1 MIFKIKEKPACGNQ
15 VLFYFSKYLKKYT
28 FYKTSRAPFFKLY
41 QALFTMRKQGHT
53 IRSTGK
59 KLYIKVL
66 LRKQFC
72 EKKELFSQYYFNIFN
87 CALEYANVPYKFL
100 NFLN

>member
-1 MIFKIKEKPACGNQ
+1 
-15 VLFYFSKYLKKYT
+15 
-28 FYKTSRAPFFKLY
+28 
-41 QALFTMRKQGHT
+41 MRKQGHT

-87 CALEYANVPYKFL
+87 CALEYANVPCKILEFSQL
-100 NFLN
+100 KSGGRGNRRSKNISNN